1 MFPKFKVTEIYC
13 MADDLCKEFALQQ
26 KKYMVENKNCKH
38 RNKLNRMSD
47 TEIMVILILFHSR
60 GFRCFK
66 HYYKEYVCKH
76 LSHLFPS
83 PVSYNRFV
91 ELCGLD
97 GLHQCV
103 FGRPVECGTF
113 RESRP
118 DYIQNVTF
126 RNCIVLETP
135 TLYDNKEGD
144 EGWRGGCA
152 AINHVLAYTRGLAV
166 VDGCL
171 TFYSRIYRL
180 RTCMADDQ
188 LLWR

>member
-1 MFPKFKVTEIYC
+1 M
-13 MADDLCKEFALQQ
+13 
-26 KKYMVENKNCKH
+26 
-38 RNKLNRMSD
+38 
-47 TEIMVILILFHSR
+47 
-60 GFRCFK
+60 
-66 HYYKEYVCKH
+66 
-76 LSHLFPS
+76 
-83 PVSYNRFV
+83 
-91 ELCGLD
+91 CGLD

-166 VDGCL
+166 GWTDV
-171 TFYSRIYRL
+171 
-180 RTCMADDQ
+180 
-188 LLWR
+188 